1 MRWITKH
8 ILLFYKLIAR
18 IQFILTS
25 TNQHGVHSPFV
36 FDFVTKGLYQKSL
49 KSVPINNFTASLKLP
64 KKEEKILAK
73 IFNYFNIAS
82 VTPNPKELENSL
94 GNSYKILY
102 VNDIEHFELI
112 KTFSYSSKNIVIIH
126 KIHTQKSNLLKWKDL
141 CKNTNATVTIDLF
154 YFGLIFFRETQAKE
168 HFKIRV

>member
-1 MRWITKH
+1 M
-8 ILLFYKLIAR
+8 FFKLIAR

-49 KSVPINNFTASLKLP
+49 KSVLINDFIASLKLP
-64 KKEEKILAK
+64 KKEEKILTN

-82 VTPNPKELENSL
+82 VTPNSEELENSL
-94 GNSYKILY
+94 DNSYKILY
-102 VNDIEHFELI
+102 INNIYNFELV
-112 KTFSYSSKNIVIIH
+112 KKFSYSSKNIVIIH

-154 YFGLIFFRETQAKE
+154 YFGLIFFRKTQAKE

>member
-1 MRWITKH
+1 M
-8 ILLFYKLIAR
+8 FFKLIAR

-49 KSVPINNFTASLKLP
+49 KSLLINDFIASLKLP
-64 KKEEKILAK
+64 KKEEKILTN

-82 VTPNPKELENSL
+82 VTPNSEELENSL
-94 GNSYKILY
+94 DNSYKIIY
-102 VNDIEHFELI
+102 INNIDNFELV

-141 CKNTNATVTIDLF
+141 CNNTNATVTIDLF
-154 YFGLIFFRETQAKE
+154 YFGLIFFRKTQAKE

>member
-1 MRWITKH
+1 M
-8 ILLFYKLIAR
+8 FFKLIAR

-36 FDFVTKGLYQKSL
+36 FDFVTKCLYKKSL
-49 KSVPINNFTASLKLP
+49 KSVLINDFIASLKLP
-64 KKEEKILAK
+64 KKEEKILTN

-82 VTPNPKELENSL
+82 VIPNPKELENSL
-94 GNSYKILY
+94 DNSYKIIY
-102 VNDIEHFELI
+102 INNIDNFELV

-154 YFGLIFFRETQAKE
+154 YFGLIFFWKTQAKE